1 MRASIVTAVY
11 GALLM
16 TLPSV
21 VTSSSQHDAFHHQD
35 HARRDLKTNPM
46 VFAHY
51 MISSQP
57 PNLDYTNDMNLAKA
71 AGIDAFAVNYGG
83 WAASWPFFEN
93 YLHIMYQ
100 TAEKLDFKLFLCM
113 DTTSVPN
120 AAMVVNLTNYYADSP
135 AQLKD
140 VHGKIFLSSFET
152 GTPPWN
158 WQTDVIDQIK
168 VPVTFLPGTLS
179 EDANYTESLNQG
191 FGPFTWIH
199 PASNPA
205 GEGDIDTQ
213 FSDVRYSNGAPW
225 MAGVA
230 PWFFKRMGT
239 DMNWLHAQDSDMW
252 VDRWMNLLKMKPNYI
267 EIVTWN
273 GETFRILR
281 ILTIVLMIADFGE
294 SSYVGPMDST
304 PAATLALPS
313 TAEYYGNLDHSAFLK
328 MAAIFIKAFKA
339 GDEVV
344 TVSPDEE
351 EVFMFYRP
359 QPALTNGAADSW
371 PLPENVTDVKDNVY
385 IVPFLASEATVYL
398 SSGGS
403 PWQMDAPK
411 GVSKGTVPWHL
422 GKQTLTASRA
432 INGVTVK
439 KEGPAI
445 VPQFPRYQGN
455 VVAI

>member
-1 MRASIVTAVY
+1 
-11 GALLM
+11 
-16 TLPSV
+16 
-21 VTSSSQHDAFHHQD
+21 
-35 HARRDLKTNPM
+35 M
-46 VFAHY
+46 VFAHF
-51 MISSQP
+51 MISFQP
-57 PNLDYTNDMNLAKA
+57 PDLNYTNDMMLAKA
-71 AGIDAFAVNYGG
+71 SGIDAFAVNYGG
-83 WAASWPFFEN
+83 WAASWPYFEH
-93 YLHIMYQ
+93 YLSIMYK
-100 TAEKLDFKLFLCM
+100 TAEQLNFKLFLCM

-120 AAMVVNLTNYYADSP
+120 AAMVVNLTNFYADSP

-140 VHGKIFLSSFET
+140 ANGHIFLSSFET
-152 GTPPWN
+152 GPPPWN
-158 WQTDVIDQIK
+158 WQTDVINHIK
-168 VPVTFLPGTLS
+168 APVSFLPGTLS

-213 FSDVRYSNGAPW
+213 FSDVRHSNGAPW

-239 DMNWLHAQDSDMW
+239 DMNWLHAQDSYMW

-273 GETFRILR
+273 GKVYRLSKP
-281 ILTIVLMIADFGE
+281 LVVLIFVDFGE
-294 SSYVGPMDST
+294 SSYIGPMDPT
-304 PAATLALPS
+304 PAATLASPS
-313 TAEYYGNLDHSAFLK
+313 TSGYYGNLDHSAFLK

-344 TVSPDEE
+344 TVTPDEE
-351 EVFMFYRP
+351 EIFMFYRL
-359 QPALTNGAADSW
+359 QPALTNGYADSW
-371 PLPENVTDVKDNVY
+371 PLPENVTGVQDNVY
-385 IVPFLASEATVYL
+385 IVPFLASPATVHL

-403 PWQMDAPK
+403 PWQMDAPA

-422 GKQTLTASRA
+422 GKQTLTASRPV
-432 INGVTVK
+432 NGITVD
-439 KEGPAI
+439 KEGPEI
-445 VPQFPRYQGN
+445 VSQFNRYQGN